1 MRRVKTRFIYSRHNN
16 NDMIDKI
23 DKLSRLDK
31 LSQLKMIYMWVKQ
44 QHITQSEFITLI
56 ELYNK

>member
-1 MRRVKTRFIYSRHNN
+1 
-16 NDMIDKI
+16 MIDKI